1 MSVRMNKNGNS
12 TIMVTLD
19 STPLAFAVLYMC
31 YASKQLTEEQFHQA
45 VQQLSAFH
53 KKNIEEQ
60 MDTIHRYS
68 PPPKSRRI
76 HSSLPSQRSHGL
88 PSKKDRY
95 NSIFYK
101 VSKSA

>member
-60 MDTIHRYS
+60 MDTIHSYS
-68 PPPKSRRI
+68 PLLRVDGFILLFLLNEAMVFLQKR
-76 HSSLPSQRSHGL
+76 
-88 PSKKDRY
+88 
-95 NSIFYK
+95 
-101 VSKSA
+101 